1 MLNLAIALI
10 WFGLAISTMVTKES
24 SVASQFLAQ
33 LTLGIV
39 LVINAFKQF

>member
-1 MLNLAIALI
+1 MLNLVASLV

-33 LTLGIV
+33 LTLGII
-39 LVINAFKQF
+39 LLISAFKQF